1 MSVLA
6 IGSELSFGYG
16 DGFVARGFLA
26 IGGGLEVS
34 SVAGGFAGFALS
46 SAADRTVG
54 QIWALL
60 IRWQK

>member
-1 MSVLA
+1 
-6 IGSELSFGYG
+6 
-16 DGFVARGFLA
+16 
-26 IGGGLEVS
+26 LEVS